1 MSPPV
6 AEPAA
11 SGPVLRIDGL
21 HRFQGGQEVLRG
33 LDLEVGRGEIAV
45 LVGGSGSGKT
55 TLLRVAAGLDRA
67 AGGRVRLRGVDV
79 DGAGVRRFVPPE
91 RRGLGMVFQEH
102 ALWPHMSARDNVAL
116 ALPPGTP
123 GREAAAAALLDA
135 VELPGLGERRPHM
148 LSGGQQQ
155 RVALARALA
164 TGSDLLLL
172 DEPLSS
178 LDALVRDRLRSLLC
192 DTARRDGRAVL
203 FVSHDRLDAWRLAD
217 RILVLEN
224 GVVSQSGPPQALHAA
239 PATATV
245 ARYLGAE
252 GRLPVRGAGHGHV
265 VTKDGVRL
273 RATCVGLADGARG
286 VALAH
291 PERVAVAETG
301 GIAAVRAG
309 SVFEAGQW
317 RTRWRLGGHGGE
329 LLGLHAAPPPEQARL
344 SIDPAGLFAFP
355 ATRCGEEEE
364 AVPWASRPAAEER
377 AAGAGLSPDPQG
389 SRGFR
394 LSFPRTWIP
403 DLGR

>member
-1 MSPPV
+1 MTPPGH
-6 AEPAA
+6 AA
-11 SGPVLRIDGL
+11 RGSGPVLRIDGL
-21 HRFQGGQEVLRG
+21 RRSQGGREVLRG
-33 LDLEVGRGEIAV
+33 LDVEVGRGEIAV

-67 AGGRVRLRGVDV
+67 GGGRVRLRGVDV
-79 DGAGVRRFVPPE
+79 DGPGARHFVPPE

-102 ALWPHMSARDNVAL
+102 ALWPHLSARDNVAL
-116 ALPPGTP
+116 ALPPATP

-178 LDALVRDRLRSLLC
+178 LDALVRDRLRTLIC
-192 DTARRDGRAVL
+192 DSVRRDGRAVL

-217 RILVLEN
+217 RILVLED
-224 GVVSQSGPPQALHAA
+224 GVVSQAGTPQALHAA

-252 GRLPVRGAGHGHV
+252 GRLPVRGAGRGHV
-265 VTKDGVRL
+265 VTTDGARL
-273 RATCVGLADGARG
+273 RATCVGLEDGAPG

-291 PERVAVAETG
+291 PERVAVVAEG

-309 SVFEAGQW
+309 SVFEAGRW
-317 RTRWRLGGHGGE
+317 RTRWTLGGDGGE
-329 LLGLHAAPPPEQARL
+329 LLGLHAAPPPERARL

-355 ATRCGEEEE
+355 AGRCGEEDTTC
-364 AVPWASRPAAEER
+364 WATPIAAGEQPGSATFRSGPER
-377 AAGAGLSPDPQG
+377 ARSLLHPLV
-389 SRGFR
+389 RR
-394 LSFPRTWIP
+394 WIP
-403 DLGR
+403 GT